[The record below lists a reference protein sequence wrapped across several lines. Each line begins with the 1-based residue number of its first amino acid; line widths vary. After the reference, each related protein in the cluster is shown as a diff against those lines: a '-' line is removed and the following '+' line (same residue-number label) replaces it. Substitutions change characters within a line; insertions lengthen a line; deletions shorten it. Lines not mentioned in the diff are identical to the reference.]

1 MQSRILEAFP
11 GQTFVGSENAKVVLD
26 SRYRWKNIQ
35 GEFIESYEDIFA
47 RQAVCLGKAE
57 LKFDNDGKAATRR
70 AQYEAEILALMLN
83 QAFEHNTPTVA
94 NAGRKGGQFSACFV
108 QAIKDAMMNGKDGI
122 MDTASQAAVI
132 HQSGGG
138 TGFNFSRLRPKNDLV
153 GTTRGDGGLT
163 GVASGPVSFLVM
175 YNAITQQIKQ
185 GAMRRGANMG
195 VLNVDHPDI
204 MEFVECK
211 RDNDG
216 MTVIANFNIS
226 VNMKNNFMEMLKK
239 AKADEGAIWEYPLIN
254 PRTGKQQG
262 TLDVLGFWRHIA
274 KMAHKCAD
282 PGVLFLDRANELH
295 QAPGEGDIEATNPCG
310 EVPLIPNEPCNLGS
324 IRVDKFLKKQARYD
338 RTRSLKDQFKE
349 LIDLPLLADA
359 VRVCIRSLDNVVE
372 ENTFPTPAID
382 TQARR
387 TRKLGLGV
395 MGWAGLLLK
404 LRMVYASKEAT
415 ELGELLME
423 FIQTEARYMS
433 GQLSK
438 ERGNCP
444 AWENSVFG
452 PNPNY
457 NKRAAAGGKG
467 YAIPMRNITVTCI
480 APTGSI
486 SMIADADSGIEPIFA
501 VAYVKECLGG
511 KKFPYINEDVLAI
524 LGEHGVMLDDTLREK
539 LVKVGWLDP
548 EQFPFMKKLPDDV
561 VRMLFVSRQIH
572 WKFHIDHQAAFQ
584 KYVCLAVSKTIN
596 CAEET
601 TPDEIED
608 LYLYAYDAGCKGTT
622 IYRENSLNFQVL
634 HVGEHKDAKSKDKG
648 SDGPAPVA
656 AAPVAPVVPVRTGG
670 KRPRPAV
677 VHGATVQ
684 VPTGCGPMN
693 VTVNDDEQ
701 GEFEIFSSIGKGGGC
716 AAAQTEAQ
724 GRLISLALRHGVPY
738 DEIIAQLQ
746 GIRCPKPVMAGQGQ
760 ITLSCGDAIA
770 KGMKLV
776 HDAKQ
781 KRAVAAVDPKAA
793 IPVEVVMPQPS
804 YSGPVDC
811 PEENCGGTLVYGEGC
826 VKCPTC
832 GFSQC
837 GG

>member
-1 MQSRILEAFP
+1 MQSKILDAFP
-11 GQTFVGSENAKVVLD
+11 GKEFAGSENAKVVLD
-26 SRYRWKNIQ
+26 SRYRWK
-35 GEFIESYEDIFA
+35 GPDGVTYIETYEGIME
-47 RQAVCLGKAE
+47 RQAKALGKAE
-57 LKFDNDGKAATRR
+57 AKFNKDGKAEERR
-70 AQYEAEILALMLN
+70 QDYEAEIFALMVN
-83 QAFEHNTPTVA
+83 QVFEHNTPTVA
-94 NAGRKGGQFSACFV
+94 NAGRPGGQFSACFV
-108 QAIKDAMMNGKDGI
+108 QAIEDAMMNGVNGI
-122 MDTASQAAVI
+122 MDTVSQAAVI

-153 GTTRGDGGLT
+153 GTSRGLGGLT
-163 GVASGPVSFLVM
+163 GVASGPVSFLTM
-175 YNAITQQIKQ
+175 YNAVTEQIKQ

-204 MEFVECK
+204 MEFVACK
-211 RDNDG
+211 RNNDG
-216 MTVIANFNIS
+216 KTIIANFNIS
-226 VNMKNNFMEMLKK
+226 VNLKNSFMEALKRGD
-239 AKADEGAIWEYPLIN
+239 AAYNLIN
-254 PRTGKQQG
+254 PRTKKEQG
-262 TLDVLGFWRHIA
+262 SLNPKAFWRHIA
-274 KMAHKCAD
+274 EMAHKCAD
-282 PGVLFLDRANELH
+282 PGVLYLDRANEQH

-324 IRVDKFLKKQARYD
+324 INLAKLLRMGAKYTPGKSIKDQAR
-338 RTRSLKDQFKE
+338 SLFDW
-349 LIDLPLLADA
+349 PLLRAV
-359 VRVCIRSLDNVVE
+359 VRVAIRSLNNVVE
-372 ENTFPTPAID
+372 ENTFPTPQID
-382 TQARR
+382 VQARR
-387 TRKLGLGV
+387 TMKLGLGI
-395 MGWAGLLLK
+395 MGWADVLLM
-404 LRMVYASKEAT
+404 LRMRYASPEAAELAEYIMKE
-415 ELGELLME
+415 
-423 FIQTEARYMS
+423 IQMEARMMS
-433 GQLSK
+433 SEIAK

-452 PNPNY
+452 PNPEY
-457 NKRAAAGGKG
+457 NSRTVAGGRG
-467 YAIPMRNITVTCI
+467 YAVDMRNITVTCL

-486 SMIADADSGIEPIFA
+486 SMIADASSGCEPIFA

-511 KKFPYINEDVLAI
+511 KKFPYVDENVMSILA
-524 LGEHGVMLDDTLREK
+524 ENGVKVDDELRAK

-548 EQFPFMKKLPDDV
+548 DKFDFVAALPQYV
-561 VRMLFVSRQIH
+561 KEMLWVSRQIH
-572 WKFHIDHQAAFQ
+572 WKHHIDHQAAFQ
-584 KYVCLAVSKTIN
+584 RYTCLAVSKTIN
-596 CAEET
+596 CAENT
-601 TPDEIED
+601 TVEEIEE
-608 LYLYAYDAGCKGTT
+608 LYMYAYDKGCKGTT

-634 HVGEHKDAKSKDKG
+634 HVGEHKDDKSKVA
-648 SDGPAPVA
+648 SSPVVTPVGPNTPVA
-656 AAPVAPVVPVRTGG
+656 APSPAVPVGVS

-724 GRLISLALRHGVPY
+724 GRLISLALRFGVPY
-738 DEIIAQLQ
+738 EEIIAQLQ

-760 ITLSCGDAIA
+760 VTLSCGDAIA

-776 HDAKQ
+776 HDAKA
-781 KRAVAAVDPKAA
+781 KRTLAPVDAKNAV
-793 IPVEVVMPQPS
+793 PVEVAMPQPS